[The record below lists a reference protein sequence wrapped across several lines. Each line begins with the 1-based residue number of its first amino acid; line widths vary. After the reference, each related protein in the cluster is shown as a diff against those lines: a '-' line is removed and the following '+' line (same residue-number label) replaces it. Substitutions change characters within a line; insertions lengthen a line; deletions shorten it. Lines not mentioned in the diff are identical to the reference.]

1 MNRIGYLYNKDDPA
15 VKNSVLDAV
24 KNRVDLQNWIL
35 ATSDFGQELQQDI
48 NEITGGDKKFN
59 NAVIRRPLDLKSN
72 GVFRNPE
79 PISVLFND
87 VQKFHQQ
94 NPIIGKLAT
103 QIKASKLT
111 EDEITKRQ
119 FLKGEI
125 AKIEDRLYNLKKRDG
140 KVENDDDDDEPKP
153 PPEGGSSAPPM
164 REAEMDPSFRRP
176 PEPERDLK
184 KVFEELRF
192 GKVKPREAPPD
203 TFSPTFWNEVFHDPI
218 ETVKQKTDQDVI
230 EPREEFDFTK
240 LPSDTVLGSEPHE
253 KTHAVDSFAR
263 PLTKML
269 DGETIEITPKTEITE
284 EKQLSERLQNF
295 FPDVE
300 KISKD
305 NAKAHVKL
313 DMENLSQ
320 TLSTIG
326 NQILPFEFEFF
337 NGGPN
342 EKFREIILSIDSS
355 SNTLE
360 FLDFLQGKTYKKIL
374 EDNKLKIH
382 IETGNIYYD
391 NTDTNES
398 IHNFILAQINPT
410 SGEIEHSFT
419 FDRDY
424 VTYFRW
430 LTDSFSAST
439 KSKLDIFTNKNSK
452 FLFYRF
458 NDYLQQNGEEIKK
471 IKHSVVTQ
479 DYIAAQEIQ
488 DKNWK
493 YFVESILSLSEDAT
507 DKGYP
512 KSFQLD
518 TQENTLI
525 LKKTYEKLYDQIAKQ
540 FDKTLQKNAL

>member
-1 MNRIGYLYNKDDPA
+1 MSSYIQIPYGFRKVSEPIQFSVPKNYEENQYLNRVGYLSNKDDPA

-24 KNRVDLQNWIL
+24 KNRVGLQKWIL

-48 NEITGGDKKFN
+48 NKITGGDEKFN
-59 NAVIRRPLDLKSN
+59 NAVVRRALDLKSD
-72 GVFRNPE
+72 GVFRNPQ
-79 PISVLFND
+79 PISLLFND

-94 NPIIGKLAT
+94 NPIIGKIAT

-119 FLKGEI
+119 FMKGEI

-140 KVENDDDDDEPKP
+140 KVENDDDDAPKP
-153 PPEGGSSAPPM
+153 PPGGGSSAPPM
-164 REAEMDPSFRRP
+164 REAEMDPSFRRPPKP

-192 GKVKPREAPPD
+192 GKVKPREDPVDP
-203 TFSPTFWNEVFHDPI
+203 FSPTFWNDVFDDPI

-240 LPSDTVLGSEPHE
+240 LPSVPDTVLGSEPHE
-253 KTHAVDSFAR
+253 KTPAVDSFAR

-284 EKQLSERLQNF
+284 EKKLSEALQNL

-300 KISKD
+300 KIAKD
-305 NAKAHVKL
+305 NSKADIKL

-320 TLSTIG
+320 TLSAIG

-342 EKFREIILSIDSS
+342 ENFKDIIRSIDSS

-360 FLDFLQGKTYKKIL
+360 FLDFLQGKICKKIL

-391 NTDTNES
+391 NTDTNKS
-398 IHNFILAQINPT
+398 IHNFILAQSNPI
-410 SGEIEHSFT
+410 SGEIEHTFT
-419 FDRDY
+419 FDRDN
-424 VTYFRW
+424 VTYFQW
-430 LTDSFSAST
+430 LTDALST
-439 KSKLDIFTNKNSK
+439 SKKNKLDIFTNKFQIS
-452 FLFYRF
+452 FLP
-458 NDYLQQNGEEIKK
+458 LQQL
-471 IKHSVVTQ
+471 
-479 DYIAAQEIQ
+479 
-488 DKNWK
+488 
-493 YFVESILSLSEDAT
+493 FAT
-507 DKGYP
+507 KW
-512 KSFQLD
+512 
-518 TQENTLI
+518 
-525 LKKTYEKLYDQIAKQ
+525 
-540 FDKTLQKNAL
+540 